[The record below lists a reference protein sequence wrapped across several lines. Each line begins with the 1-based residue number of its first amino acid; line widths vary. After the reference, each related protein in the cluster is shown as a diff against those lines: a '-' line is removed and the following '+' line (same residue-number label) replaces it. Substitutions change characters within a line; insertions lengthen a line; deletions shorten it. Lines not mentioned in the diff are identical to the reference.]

1 MLIGSKQRISQY
13 SGLEKLGLKINGV
26 ELANKTNYTYLGLI
40 IDSNLTWNEA
50 VMHTCKKL
58 GSRVA
63 LSQRLMKVIPR
74 IYINTIYYA
83 FIQPYIDYAISVWGY
98 TSMGNIDKIQRLQ
111 NRVAR
116 IFMNDFSY
124 EHHSIDIIHKLGWQT
139 VLERREFLTG
149 ILMFKCIFNLA
160 PFYLSDNITY
170 VSQIHDHQTR
180 NCANDNLYVPQPRT
194 EYIKR
199 SFLYNGSKIWNK
211 LPLDVRRSQ
220 NICQFKVLFKRWQ
233 KSICSW
239 CMYCILFCAVLVN
252 ILVF

>member
-1 MLIGSKQRISQY
+1 MVTLTLIRLYPLSKSSRIFF
-13 SGLEKLGLKINGV
+13 GL
-26 ELANKTNYTYLGLI
+26 
-40 IDSNLTWNEA
+40 NLE
-50 VMHTCKKL
+50 
-58 GSRVA
+58 
-63 LSQRLMKVIPR
+63 
-74 IYINTIYYA
+74 
-83 FIQPYIDYAISVWGY
+83 IDYAISVWGY

-233 KSICSW
+233 KSIRS
-239 CMYCILFCAVLVN
+239 
-252 ILVF
+252 

>member
-1 MLIGSKQRISQY
+1 MSTIVLIFNSIQFNSKCVY
-13 SGLEKLGLKINGV
+13 
-26 ELANKTNYTYLGLI
+26 
-40 IDSNLTWNEA
+40 
-50 VMHTCKKL
+50 C
-58 GSRVA
+58 
-63 LSQRLMKVIPR
+63 
-74 IYINTIYYA
+74 
-83 FIQPYIDYAISVWGY
+83 
-98 TSMGNIDKIQRLQ
+98 
-111 NRVAR
+111 
-116 IFMNDFSY
+116 
-124 EHHSIDIIHKLGWQT
+124 HKLGWQT

-220 NICQFKVLFKRWQ
+220 NIM
-233 KSICSW
+233 SI
-239 CMYCILFCAVLVN
+239 
-252 ILVF
+252 